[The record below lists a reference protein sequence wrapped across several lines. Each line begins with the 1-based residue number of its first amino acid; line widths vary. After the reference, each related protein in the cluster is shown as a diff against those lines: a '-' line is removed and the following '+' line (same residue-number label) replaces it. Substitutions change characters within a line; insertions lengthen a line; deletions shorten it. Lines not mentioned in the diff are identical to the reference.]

1 MLRVGGIQSYNTRA
15 LKYRCFIGNWLWM
28 VFVACTIAK
37 PLRITS
43 DFFTIQG
50 NNLVFVNDSLE
61 IERKGG
67 FVNSDVIA
75 KESTKHASGRWDSA
89 QNTNDRARG
98 ARDGMQCFLCV
109 RHPKVTSLAG

>member
-1 MLRVGGIQSYNTRA
+1 MAYGRY
-15 LKYRCFIGNWLWM
+15 
-28 VFVACTIAK
+28 FVACAIAK

-50 NNLVFVNDSLE
+50 NNLVFVNHSLE

-75 KESTKHASGRWDSA
+75 KGSTKHAPSRWYSA
-89 QNTNDRARG
+89 LALYKTQKDRARG

-109 RHPKVTSLAG
+109 RNPKVTSLAGE